1 MTFKVGNRYRD
12 ATGRKWRI
20 IKWVAVSSYRVYLV
34 RRFLRTEIAVMESND
49 TLNVLVDY
57 GFTTLYADGGVE

>member
-49 TLNVLVDY
+49 RLNVLVDY